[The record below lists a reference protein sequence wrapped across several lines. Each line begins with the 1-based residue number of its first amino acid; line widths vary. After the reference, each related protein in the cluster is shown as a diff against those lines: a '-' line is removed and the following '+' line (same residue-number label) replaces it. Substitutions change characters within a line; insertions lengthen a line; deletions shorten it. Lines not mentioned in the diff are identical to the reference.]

1 MGLRVNTNIA
11 ALNAYRNLSVT
22 DGQMSKS
29 LEKLSS
35 GFRINRAADD
45 AAGLAIS
52 EGLRSQIGGLKVAVR
67 NTQDGISVVQTAEGA
82 LTETHSILQRMRD
95 LSVQATNT
103 GGLNDDAKGNIQSEI
118 VQLKRELD
126 RIASTTTFNG
136 KKLLDGSFSANF
148 QVGANA
154 GETIGVNVATAMGA
168 SGLGVGGVDVT
179 GSGKYT
185 NQAPPRP
192 ARWSPRPPPRAR
204 TPPWRSPR
212 PLRRLRA
219 APRTRCRTRRSRAR
233 SPSVA
238 RAWTCPASTT
248 PTPTTDAAATRAA
261 AEQGRRLGVRPG
273 HRRDPVRSRRPAR

>member
-95 LSVQATNT
+95 LSVQASNT

-118 VQLKRELD
+118 VQLKSRAGPHRQHHDLQRQEAARRQLQRQLPGRGERRRDD
-126 RIASTTTFNG
+126 RRQRRDRHG
-136 KKLLDGSFSANF
+136 LLGPRRRRRGRDRQR
-148 QVGANA
+148 QVHQPG
-154 GETIGVNVATAMGA
+154 GRRVRRGGHHDRR
-168 SGLGVGGVDVT
+168 LGHQRHPGDHCG
-179 GSGKYT
+179 
-185 NQAPPRP
+185 Q
-192 ARWSPRPPPRAR
+192 
-204 TPPWRSPR
+204 
-212 PLRRLRA
+212 LRRPSQGGTTHA
-219 APRTRCRTRRSRAR
+219 AAVQGRSRAR

-248 PTPTTDAAATRAA
+248 PTSTATTTPARSVPTPST
-261 AEQGRRLGVRPG
+261 
-273 HRRDPVRSRRPAR
+273 SRR

>member
-95 LSVQATNT
+95 LSVQASNT

-118 VQLKRELD
+118 VQLKSELD

-154 GETIGVNVATAMGA
+154 GETIGVNVAPPWAA

-185 NQAPPRP
+185 NRLPPRP

-204 TPPWRSPR
+204 TPPWRSLR
-212 PLRRLRA
+212 PLRRPSRA
-219 APRTRCRTRRSRAR
+219 APRTRMPTRASRAR

-248 PTPTTDAAATRAA
+248 PTSTVTTTPARSVPTPST
-261 AEQGRRLGVRPG
+261 
-273 HRRDPVRSRRPAR
+273 SRR